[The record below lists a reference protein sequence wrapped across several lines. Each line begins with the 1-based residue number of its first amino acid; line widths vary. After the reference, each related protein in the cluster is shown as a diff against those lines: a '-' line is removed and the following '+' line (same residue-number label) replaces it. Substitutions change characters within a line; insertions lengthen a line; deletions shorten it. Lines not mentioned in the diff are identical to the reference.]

1 MLERITQLVN
11 EVIASDA
18 TLDVAPLSKEN
29 VLQAIDR
36 GSSEG
41 GPTGRHWVLDPID
54 GTRGCVCTF
63 VFALECWPLDMGYSI
78 CESLIRVYDAPH
90 FIKQLSSLHSKQAS
104 EAYRPWRTC
113 FRS

>member
-1 MLERITQLVN
+1 MRTEAGAPMLERITQLVN

-18 TLDVAPLSKEN
+18 SLDVAPLSKED

-54 GTRGCVCTF
+54 GTRGCVCTS
-63 VFALECWPLDMGYSI
+63 VFALEWRPLDMGYSF
-78 CESLIRVYDAPH
+78 VKA
-90 FIKQLSSLHSKQAS
+90 
-104 EAYRPWRTC
+104 
-113 FRS
+113 